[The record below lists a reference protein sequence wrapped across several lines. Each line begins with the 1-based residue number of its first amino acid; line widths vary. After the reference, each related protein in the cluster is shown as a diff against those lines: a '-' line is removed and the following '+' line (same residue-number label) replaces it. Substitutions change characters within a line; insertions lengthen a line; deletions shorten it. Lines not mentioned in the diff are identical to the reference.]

1 MQQKVFNKTQLIK
14 IIMTAILISL
24 NVVLE
29 RFLAFQ
35 FQENHYTVSIIT
47 VVFAVVYLG
56 TPYAVI
62 IAAMGDILG
71 AIIAPTGP
79 YFPGFTATNI
89 IVALCLAL
97 FLRKKVNILNTTA
110 SGVINKLLCT
120 LALNTLWIAILYA
133 KSGIAAYPAMFIS
146 RIPQAII
153 MGLIEIV
160 VITLMF
166 DNNGSIRKSL
176 DKAVNKFLK

>member
-14 IIMTAILISL
+14 IIMTAILVSL

-62 IAAMGDILG
+62 VAALGDILG
-71 AIIAPTGP
+71 AIIAFFSWPSTSILINVI
-79 YFPGFTATNI
+79 FSSFT
-89 IVALCLAL
+89 
-97 FLRKKVNILNTTA
+97 
-110 SGVINKLLCT
+110 
-120 LALNTLWIAILYA
+120 
-133 KSGIAAYPAMFIS
+133 KSS
-146 RIPQAII
+146 T
-153 MGLIEIV
+153 V
-160 VITLMF
+160 
-166 DNNGSIRKSL
+166 
-176 DKAVNKFLK
+176 